1 MIAEL
6 LLQERRQ
13 DFPFLGGI
21 LITQAGI
28 ASFQC
33 FTISATALSQRCTS
47 CPIDEFGTIFLL
59 LHDKPFVLT

>member
-21 LITQAGI
+21 SITQAGT

-33 FTISATALSQRCTS
+33 FKVSMTALSRRCTS
-47 CPIDEFGTIFLL
+47 CLIDEFGAILL
-59 LHDKPFVLT
+59 VMHDKYFVLI